1 MGLFQ
6 QTSRHDKANRRHE
19 IIQKIILRDK
29 MEFKTIDDFEVE
41 DKTVIV
47 RVDINSPIDPET
59 EEIMDDNRIVKCSD
73 TITELSDKGAKVVV
87 IAHQGRP
94 GGEDFT
100 TLEKHAKKMSEV
112 FGTEVQYI
120 DDLFGPAAREKISD
134 LGSGEILLLENARFY
149 SEEVLNRD
157 PKKQAKTHFVQ
168 KLAPL
173 ADLYVNDAFAA
184 AHRSQPS
191 LVGFG
196 EVLPA
201 AAGRLMESELVGL
214 DKARNPEHP
223 CLHVLGGAKVD
234 DSIALIEHV
243 LEKGLADKVL
253 TGGIV
258 GQVFLAADSVDIGE
272 SNLEFIKEEG
282 FEEEIDIAE
291 ELLSKFGDSIHIPED
306 VRIEVEEGKAKNISL
321 KELPTEK
328 PIYDI
333 GDETVSSYDEE
344 IKKASTVVANGP
356 LGVFEKSEFAKG
368 TNGVLDSIA
377 SSDAFTAIGG
387 GHLVAAA
394 RESGITDKI
403 DHVSTGGGACLNF
416 LSGEK
421 LPVVEILKEVA
432 E

>member
-1 MGLFQ
+1 
-6 QTSRHDKANRRHE
+6 
-19 IIQKIILRDK
+19 

-100 TLEKHAKKMSEV
+100 TLEKHAEKMSEV

-120 DDLFGPAAREKISD
+120 DDLFGPSAREEISD

-157 PKKQAKTHFVQ
+157 PEKQAKTHFVQ

-253 TGGIV
+253 TGGVV
-258 GQVFLAADSVDIGE
+258 GQVFLVADSVDIGE
-272 SNLEFIKEEG
+272 PNLEFIKEEG
-282 FEEEIDIAE
+282 FEEEIGIAE

-333 GDETVSSYDEE
+333 GDETVSSYDDE
-344 IKKASTVVANGP
+344 IKEASTVVANGP